1 MSIKTSMKR
10 RMLMVVALAMTVALL
25 AAGTAHAA
33 TLSKKEHPITM
44 TNTASDP
51 SVSVGEPVTF
61 HLAVTNDEPNA
72 ISPVEVI
79 DDLPEGVQFVSA
91 SSSQGQCT
99 YDPSHGVNGD
109 VRCNLGN
116 LPAGGTAEVD
126 VVVVPQGVP
135 QEQGVIT
142 NLANTTMLW
151 NGNTLLAN
159 LTPIIPAS
167 VYVYPGATA

>member
-1 MSIKTSMKR
+1 MSINKHNMKR
-10 RMLMVVALAMTVALL
+10 RMLMVVALAMTVAVL

-33 TLSKKEHPITM
+33 TPSKKYPLTM

-51 SVSVGEPVTF
+51 SVVVGEPVTF

-79 DDLPEGVQFVSA
+79 DYLPAGVKFVSA
-91 SSSQGQCT
+91 SSGQGQCT
-99 YDPSHGVNGD
+99 YDPSHGENGD
-109 VRCNLGN
+109 VRCDLGS
-116 LPAGGTAEVD
+116 LSPGSTAEVD
-126 VVVVPQGVP
+126 VVVVPQESGLLDN
-135 QEQGVIT
+135 T
-142 NLANTTMLW
+142 AFANMLW

-167 VYVYPGATA
+167 VYVYPEATA